1 MLVIGGM
8 GSANERTPTAR
19 TTARGR
25 ATTPPNASSCVEN
38 STDSTVIS
46 TNTCRR
52 GDSGRTP
59 DAEEGAGRKVKPDSN
74 RTQTTR
80 VRVGVGVTRRR
91 SRERRRQDTDPGMA
105 GMQTPSINR
114 TQTTRVRVG
123 VGATRRSSRERRR
136 QDTDPGLAD
145 MRTPSP
151 EDVATTAI
159 IIRAGAAEAGA
170 RASGRC
176 HRLIFRLIRRRV
188 FRLICRLE
196 NFPTHRGTHLRQII
210 PTRTNTWD
218 TRGGGSQ
225 RGTGHHHHRQ
235 QSWGLPSSSSSSTNN
250 TKSSKRARLLPRL
263 PLLLQ
268 LSLLRLPA
276 QLKPAELLCSSSS
289 HVIESTQ
296 V

>member
-19 TTARGR
+19 ITARGK

-38 STDSTVIS
+38 STDTTVIS
-46 TNTCRR
+46 TNTCSR

-59 DAEEGAGRKVKPDSN
+59 DAEEGAGRKVNIDS
-74 RTQTTR
+74 
-80 VRVGVGVTRRR
+80 
-91 SRERRRQDTDPGMA
+91 
-105 GMQTPSINR
+105 NR

-145 MRTPSP
+145 MLTPSP
-151 EDVATTAI
+151 EDVVTTAI
-159 IIRAGAAEAGA
+159 IIPAGAAEAGA
-170 RASGRC
+170 RASDRC
-176 HRLIFRLIRRRV
+176 HHLITRLIRRRIL
-188 FRLICRLE
+188 RLIYRLE
-196 NFPTHRGTHLRQII
+196 NPPTHRGTHLRPII
-210 PTRTNTWD
+210 PTKTNTWN
-218 TRGGGSQ
+218 TRGGGNQ

-235 QSWGLPSSSSSSTNN
+235 RSWGLPSSSNSTNN
-250 TKSSKRARLLPRL
+250 TKNSKRARLLPRL

-276 QLKPAELLCSSSS
+276 QLKPAELLCSFSS
-289 HVIESTQ
+289 HV
-296 V
+296 VCK